1 MGNTGSKFT
10 SSSVK
15 KRFNNRKKSSTIRS
29 HQAKKAQRIV
39 SLDILMEILSR
50 LPVKSL
56 SKVQLV
62 CKEWQEIIHERYF
75 IEKHMDRSTVDW
87 NWYNIT
93 KPISCWHNPH
103 EIESLSY
110 IHGCDGLLLL
120 KNNSSGKYS
129 LWNPATRSVL
139 ELPDPHRYNYGFAL
153 SYVPS
158 TRNYRIVAFYR
169 DKETGV
175 DSCEVLTPGF
185 SKAWRRLAFPHI
197 NVNGYTKTE
206 NVSVVSTRG
215 VVHCGLRL
223 SNGKEIVHAI
233 VSLDWD
239 TERFTVNLF
248 NSDDKTVWDLD
259 WNGKLAFAVITRQ
272 TLEVMELEDY
282 KKGRWCVKKKV
293 IPLKFLEKY
302 NYRLGN
308 AVPLFAKNGDI
319 WFWLKD
325 EKIFI
330 YTIETGEI
338 ADVKRSNYFLHEN
351 KLYIYKPSLIT
362 FEGMQPD
369 TKLEGAQPFLMFD

>member
-15 KRFNNRKKSSTIRS
+15 KRFNNCKKSSTIRS
-29 HQAKKAQRIV
+29 QLAKKAQQIV

-62 CKEWQEIIHERYF
+62 CKEWQEIIYERYF

-93 KPISCWHNPH
+93 KPISYWHNPH

-129 LWNPATRSVL
+129 LRNPATRSVL

-158 TRNYRIVAFYR
+158 TRNYRIVAFYH
-169 DKETGV
+169 DKEAGV
-175 DSCEVLTPGF
+175 DSCEVLTPGC

-206 NVSVVSTRG
+206 DVSVVSTRG
-215 VVHCGLRL
+215 IVHCVLRL
-223 SNGKEIVHAI
+223 SNGKEVVHAI

-239 TERFTVNLF
+239 TECFTVNLF
-248 NSDDKTVWDLD
+248 KSDDKT
-259 WNGKLAFAVITRQ
+259 
-272 TLEVMELEDY
+272 VMELEDY

-302 NYRLGN
+302 NYRPEN

-319 WFWLKD
+319 WSWLKT

-369 TKLEGAQPFLMFD
+369 TKLEGARPLLMLD